1 MTRDGY
7 MNWALLSALCLASV
21 HCGGNED
28 ASSSMQL
35 EPEQFYATELVSYDP
50 GPGAG
55 FGQDQLPDIVL
66 GPPDGRGPEAGGL
79 DVLSLGQG
87 GSIVLG
93 FGDSVIID
101 GPGPDFIV
109 FENPFWV
116 GGDSTNVFAE
126 LGQVEVS
133 EDGQTWVGFSCNV
146 DTREGCAG
154 WQPPLP
160 FESASVVPPELE
172 ICGGD
177 GFDLADLDL
186 PMARFVRVTDLGEND
201 ASPSAGFDLDAV
213 AIIHRSTMN

>member
-1 MTRDGY
+1 MTRNGY
-7 MNWALLSALCLASV
+7 MNWALLSALFLASV
-21 HCGGNED
+21 HCGVMKMPRVRC
-28 ASSSMQL
+28 SSS
-35 EPEQFYATELVSYDP
+35 PNSFTRPSWSATTRDP
-50 GPGAG
+50 ARA

-154 WQPPLP
+154 WHPPWPSSRSRWFLQNLRSVGAMALTWP
-160 FESASVVPPELE
+160 TSTYQWHASFESPTSAKMTRAPARASTS
-172 ICGGD
+172 
-177 GFDLADLDL
+177 
-186 PMARFVRVTDLGEND
+186 M
-201 ASPSAGFDLDAV
+201 PSRLFIAQ
-213 AIIHRSTMN
+213 R